1 MKKIHIILTISL
13 LLIFSGCNE
22 DFLDK
27 LPKDQLTEVTT
38 FTTNSN
44 FATYAWSLYNTLPGY
59 WDVNGII
66 RKEEGSDLL
75 VNNTGTVGN
84 ELFWQRKTVPS
95 ASSRWTDAYVNIKRA
110 NLMLDN
116 IEISQLTDDEKS
128 HWRGVG
134 LFFRAYE
141 YVELLAAYGAV
152 PWVDRVLTE
161 VDEDVLYGPRT
172 SRDDVAQNVL
182 DDLLEAESKISPDG
196 NGANTVNT
204 DVVRAL
210 ISRFGL
216 YEGTWRKY
224 HGLGGETQY
233 LQASADASATLIAA
247 NPNLHSSYDEVFN
260 SESLNGVDGV
270 LLYKAYEFGILNGR
284 FSHHNRSSIGHRDLT
299 KKAVD
304 QYLCTDG
311 ETIHTSSLFDGEVDA
326 NDEFRNRDHRLYF
339 NTPPP
344 FRVNTG
350 GKNQI
355 GWELVDTDFTDPSTG
370 AKATPEDVAKYREY
384 IDLMATLSDD
394 THKTLPTINWRGLVV
409 RTSPHF
415 RKFNEGHGF
424 NVTYTGYA
432 FYKFSNKISRLQN
445 RDSHDAPI
453 FRMGEVLL
461 NYAEAK
467 FELGEF
473 DQTVADQTINKLRAR
488 GNVADLNLANIP
500 NDPTR
505 DSDVAAPLWEIRRER
520 GIEFLAEG
528 LGRVFDI
535 KRWKKMV
542 EYGDDVKLGRWVK
555 NSDYGN
561 KLPIQGGAAEGY
573 VEPWKAQG
581 LPPGVPEHYY
591 LEPIPSDQIVLNPQL
606 TQNSGWSNN

>member
-1 MKKIHIILTISL
+1 MKKIQIIFLTSL
-13 LLIFSGCNE
+13 LLVFSGCSE
-22 DFLDK
+22 EFLEK
-27 LPKDQLTEVTT
+27 LPQDQLTVPTT
-38 FTTNSN
+38 FTTHAN
-44 FATYAWSLYNTLPGY
+44 FSTYAWAMYNTFPGY
-59 WDVNGII
+59 WDLGQI
-66 RKEEGSDLL
+66 RMEEGSDLL
-75 VNNTGTVGN
+75 VNNAGTVGN

-95 ASSRWTDAYVNIKRA
+95 SSDSWSGAYVNIKRA

-116 IEISQLTDDEKS
+116 IETSQLTDDEKN

-161 VDEDVLYGPRT
+161 ADEDVLFGPRT
-172 SRDDVAQNVL
+172 PRDEVAQKVL
-182 DDLLEAESKISPDG
+182 NDLLEAETKISPTG
-196 NGANTVNT
+196 SGPNTINT

-224 HGLGGETQY
+224 HGLGNENQY
-233 LQASADASATLIAA
+233 LQASADAGAKLMADH
-247 NPNLHSSYDEVFN
+247 PNLHSSYDEVFN
-260 SESLNGVDGV
+260 SESLKGVDGV

-304 QYLCTDG
+304 QYLCSDG
-311 ETIHTSSLFDGEVDA
+311 QTIHTSPLFDGEQDA
-326 NDEFRNRDHRLYF
+326 YDEFRNRDHRLYF

-344 FRVNTG
+344 FRVDTE
-350 GKNQI
+350 GKNQLT
-355 GWELVDTDFTDPSTG
+355 WNYVSSSTVG
-370 AKATPEDVAKYREY
+370 PGSPYSSADSIKFREY
-384 IDLMATLSDD
+384 IDLMVTLSDD

-424 NVTYTGYA
+424 NVTYSGYA

-461 NYAEAK
+461 NYAEAMY
-467 FELGEF
+467 ELGQF
-473 DQTVADQTINKLRAR
+473 DQTVADNTINKLRAR
-488 GNVADLNLANIP
+488 GNVAPLDLTDIP

-535 KRWKKMV
+535 KRWKKLV
-542 EYGDDVKLGRWVK
+542 EYGDDEKLGRYV
-555 NSDYGN
+555 NNADYGN
-561 KLPIQGGAAEGY
+561 KLPIQGGAASGY
-573 VEPWKAQG
+573 VSPFGA
-581 LPPGVPEHYY
+581 PPGVPDHYY

-606 TQNSGWSNN
+606 AQNPGWDSQ